1 MTKTRDPGLQPER
14 TALAWNRTALAI
26 AVNAAL
32 LLRSGVEN
40 HNAFITA
47 AALALGLLA
56 AGVTLYA
63 SRRRRHFNDLMVMQI
78 ERKAA
83 GNPVPH
89 AAISLV
95 VVCAAVVAM
104 VSIFVA

>member
-32 LLRSGVEN
+32 LLRSGVVRG
-40 HNAFITA
+40 NAFITV
-47 AALALGLLA
+47 AALAMGLLA
-56 AGVTLYA
+56 AGVTIY
-63 SRRRRHFNDLMVMQI
+63 STYRRRHFSDRAEGRT
-78 ERKAA
+78 ERLAA
-83 GNPVPH
+83 GSPAPH

-95 VVCAAVVAM
+95 VVGAAIVALL
-104 VSIFVA
+104 SIFVA